1 MAKTDGS
8 GLSKLDIA
16 HQLRMD
22 GKRDEALRIGI
33 AGLNG
38 SPQQIGTAL
47 LLSQILVEAGRP
59 EVAVEA
65 LSRIMDAFVR
75 RGSLPEAVVAAWY
88 LRKAGQSPDP
98 FYGGIAEAF
107 AKGSKRVADVPPA
120 PPPLPSM
127 LPPPAGLAA
136 ITGEALLSRAE
147 QALVTFMS
155 TGDDTPPNLD
165 VPSFPL
171 FGALDAKSLSK
182 LLQALVVVD
191 VKQNAIV
198 MKQGEEG
205 RDAIV
210 VTRGALSVVRKDEAG
225 HETKLAILGPGAIV
239 GEMALVTDAPRAATV
254 RADEPT
260 IVLVVQRDVLE
271 KIASENPNVSIELGN
286 FCRGRMLSNLLRH
299 SPILSQIQPAQREE
313 LIAHF
318 ETQSYG
324 PGDVLVAEGEDSA
337 GLFLIASGGVKVSS
351 ADGDGDRLQLA
362 RLGPGEVVG
371 EISLVLRKP
380 ATATVMAE
388 HETVVLALAR
398 EKFHDVIREHPALLT
413 ELYEL
418 ATKREEETRSVI
430 GQASVDAA
438 DFVIV

>member
-1 MAKTDGS
+1 MAKTDGT

-22 GKRDEALRIGI
+22 GKRDEALRIGV

-47 LLSQILVEAGRP
+47 LLSQILVDAGRP
-59 EVAVEA
+59 EVAIEA
-65 LSRIMDAFVR
+65 LTRIMDAFVR
-75 RGSLPEAVVAAWY
+75 RGSLPEAVVAAWH
-88 LRKAGQSPDP
+88 LKRAGQSPDP
-98 FYGGIAEAF
+98 YYGGIAAAF
-107 AKGSKRVADVPPA
+107 AKGSKRVADVPQA

-127 LPPPAGLAA
+127 LPPPAGLNA
-136 ITGEALLSRAE
+136 ISGDALLSRAE

-155 TGDDTPPNLD
+155 AADDTPPNLN

-182 LLQALVVVD
+182 LLQTLIVVD
-191 VKQNAIV
+191 VKQSAVV

-210 VTRGALSVVRKDEAG
+210 VTRGALSVVRKNDAG
-225 HETKLAILGPGAIV
+225 VETKLAVLGPGAIV

-260 IVLVVQRDVLE
+260 IVLVVQRDTLE
-271 KIASENPNVSIELGN
+271 KIAAENPQVAVELGN

-299 SPILSQIQPAQREE
+299 SPILSALQLDQRES
-313 LIAHF
+313 LITRF
-318 ETQSYG
+318 ETQSFG
-324 PGDVLVAEGEDSA
+324 PGDVLVSEEEDSP
-337 GLFLIASGGVKVSS
+337 GLFLIASGGVKVMS
-351 ADGDGDRLQLA
+351 ADKDGDRIQLA
-362 RLGPGEVVG
+362 RLGPGDVVG
-371 EISLVLRKP
+371 EISLVLRRP
-380 ATATVMAE
+380 ATATVVAE
-388 HETVVLALAR
+388 HETVTLTLQR
-398 EKFHDVIREHPALLT
+398 EKFQEVIREHPVLLN

-430 GQASVDAA
+430 GQASVDAS